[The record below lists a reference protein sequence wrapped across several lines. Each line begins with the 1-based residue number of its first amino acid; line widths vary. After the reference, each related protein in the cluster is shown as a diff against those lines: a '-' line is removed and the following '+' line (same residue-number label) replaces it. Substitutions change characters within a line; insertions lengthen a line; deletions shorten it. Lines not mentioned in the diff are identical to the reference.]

1 MFASEENVR
10 ALSDLGLSPNQ
21 AKVYLSVLQTEGLP
35 VHDISKIAK
44 VNREDVYRV
53 VLRLEKMGLI
63 EKILGNPIVNKSTTM
78 INNAK
83 NRIDAIY
90 SENQLLQFVPIFADQ
105 LAKACEKGVT
115 AR

>member
-1 MFASEENVR
+1 MDMFASEENVR

-53 VLRLEKMGLI
+53 ILRLEKMGLI
-63 EKILGNPIVNKSTTM
+63 EKILGNPMSATVARGSG
-78 INNAK
+78 AV
-83 NRIDAIY
+83 
-90 SENQLLQFVPIFADQ
+90 QLDQ
-105 LAKACEKGVT
+105 G
-115 AR
+115 